1 MTRFKKS
8 DDISCH
14 FRENIN
20 GSVSVIFLNG
30 STLKAAYL
38 LVSRGFFRVIFRV
51 IFTRKTCLFGEK
63 QLLKQENYIHEK
75 RPQMLDFPTF
85 TAKKRSP

>member
-1 MTRFKKS
+1 MIRFMKS

-38 LVSRGFFRVIFRV
+38 LVSRGFFRVIFCV
-51 IFTRKTCLFGEK
+51 I
-63 QLLKQENYIHEK
+63 
-75 RPQMLDFPTF
+75 
-85 TAKKRSP
+85 SV